1 MTHMI
6 MNQLL
11 FQILNIVPQSL
22 LDKSN
27 FKIFDLL
34 LHYHT
39 GEPNVNDILAFLKD
53 TLKTIDLEILS
64 SCYKFC

>member
-39 GEPNVNDILAFLKD
+39 GEPNVNWYFTFLKGYFKNNWSWD
-53 TLKTIDLEILS
+53 F
-64 SCYKFC
+64 KFLL

>member
-39 GEPNVNDILAFLKD
+39 GEPNVNGYFSFLKGYV
-53 TLKTIDLEILS
+53 KNNLS
-64 SCYKFC
+64 

>member
-39 GEPNVNDILAFLKD
+39 GEPNVN
-53 TLKTIDLEILS
+53 
-64 SCYKFC
+64 